1 MIKNVVVGSF
11 SKNVYFQNDIFLKS
25 NCEITLFSQLYFN
38 YTTMTYR
45 KATRYRKENNS
56 IM

>member
-1 MIKNVVVGSF
+1 MKNMVVGSF

-25 NCEITLFSQLYFN
+25 KCEITLFSQLYFN
-38 YTTMTYR
+38 YTTMIYR
-45 KATRYRKENNS
+45 KSTRYRKENNS